1 MRSTQ
6 GISTGWTSSSCAF
19 ILRAKSEI
27 LFRVLWGVRVTASIG
42 PSRNGID
49 ISFDAGGVERNN
61 RARISGA
68 SVEIGTIMVQQEDVL
83 SSLQSDGLTGRTPQG
98 DVLRVRE
105 VWVRLIT
112 RLITRLPAR
121 IR

>member
-1 MRSTQ
+1 
-6 GISTGWTSSSCAF
+6 
-19 ILRAKSEI
+19 
-27 LFRVLWGVRVTASIG
+27 
-42 PSRNGID
+42 
-49 ISFDAGGVERNN
+49 
-61 RARISGA
+61 
-68 SVEIGTIMVQQEDVL
+68 MVQQEDVL